1 MDAKEH
7 QLIGDLIQRIC
18 ARTFHERDIL
28 ALLILLRAHA
38 PEKSPIREVGDFV
51 AHREKDRGMLKT
63 YMHQV
68 VAFAEASINGTSAQI
83 KIESVYSSRDFYE
96 SLNAVLTEFNI
107 SKVSIDVADDVLVC
121 VMSVLQEV
129 RLHHNNT
136 VIGHLA
142 LCRFCKDLWL
152 CGVVVMQPKQAHLIF
167 PALILTNRYTS
178 PVDSLAPFNGLVE
191 AKCVDGSL
199 QLFVGGEKIS

>member
-18 ARTFHERDIL
+18 VRTFHERDIL

-38 PEKSPIREVGDFV
+38 PEKSAIRELGDFV
-51 AHREKDRGMLKT
+51 AHREKDRGILKT

-83 KIESVYSSRDFYE
+83 KIESVYSPRDFYE
-96 SLNAVLTEFNI
+96 SLNAVLAKFNI
-107 SKVSIDVADDVLVC
+107 GKVSIDVADDVLAC

-136 VIGHLA
+136 VIGRLA

-152 CGVVVMQPKQAHLIF
+152 CGVVVIQPKQARLIV

-178 PVDSLAPFNGLVE
+178 LVDSIAPFNGLVE
-191 AKCVDGSL
+191 ARCANGRL
-199 QLFVGGEKIS
+199 QLYVGGKKVA